1 MLSIQDLTIVCHWWP
16 FPSSPH
22 WVLGHVA
29 PLEEA
34 SLPLCCPL
42 TTPLLL
48 PSASPFSSWTDSCS
62 HLTAVV
68 EFPVEAGELQ
78 ELEQPA
84 GVFLAVAPLWQ
95 SHLPGLN
102 NHHWHTKKHL
112 KRQMNCVLW
121 FMNKMCVLRLFQ
133 RGVGKLSKNMVF
145 FWRKNC
151 RSGSHL
157 SPFPV
162 METLGSN
169 RYLLAFYVQEEH
181 FLVFTKKGGGKD
193 TRWKGERECCFPP
206 AALFGSTHFSIFTQ
220 PIASVSQQLLY
231 IKAQKILGNT
241 KKQQT
246 VWMLR

>member
-62 HLTAVV
+62 HLTAVA

-121 FMNKMCVLRLFQ
+121 FMDKMCVHRLFQ

-162 METLGSN
+162 METLGFN

-181 FLVFTKKGGGKD
+181 FLVFTKRGRKGHQMK
-193 TRWKGERECCFPP
+193 RWEGMLFPP
-206 AALFGSTHFSIFTQ
+206 SSPFWIHPLFFFSLSPLPQ
-220 PIASVSQQLLY
+220 CHNNCSLL
-231 IKAQKILGNT
+231 L
-241 KKQQT
+241 
-246 VWMLR
+246 

>member
-68 EFPVEAGELQ
+68 EFPVETGELQ

-102 NHHWHTKKHL
+102 NHHWHTKNIRRGKWIVYCDLWTKCVCIDCSKGVLGSSPKIWFSFGEKIAVAVSTFPPSQLWKPLGPIDICLHFTS
-112 KRQMNCVLW
+112 KRNTFWSSQKRGEERTPDEKVRGNVVSPQQPFLDPPT
-121 FMNKMCVLRLFQ
+121 FLF
-133 RGVGKLSKNMVF
+133 S
-145 FWRKNC
+145 
-151 RSGSHL
+151 L
-157 SPFPV
+157 SPLPQCHNNC
-162 METLGSN
+162 SI
-169 RYLLAFYVQEEH
+169 LL
-181 FLVFTKKGGGKD
+181 
-193 TRWKGERECCFPP
+193 
-206 AALFGSTHFSIFTQ
+206 
-220 PIASVSQQLLY
+220 
-231 IKAQKILGNT
+231 
-241 KKQQT
+241 
-246 VWMLR
+246 